1 MINNYLPLRAG
12 VPYRRRDGSR
22 AVLGECRGFLADRER
37 GWLYAH
43 DNPRVFISAEDDSDI
58 VGFYIEPG
66 VWRNRSGVAVKVET
80 PNPNDTN
87 VDYPFAYWS
96 DGYMYT
102 ITSYGTYMVGGVP
115 THERDIVDYISQNVT
130 DDFLSEG
137 KWVTRSNNVV
147 LVSLSGAAYYANGAA
162 FRLGCKGRVRD
173 DYMTLHDLIRPYVEG
188 EEITAKHKTEFM
200 REGYIA
206 DGVILKPIPPEWQAF
221 LTRWLDTNVYLLWGE
236 YYTDVLIAH
245 SQNPFVIP
253 YDVTQMYL
261 HTRYVDQIGQSYSVR
276 PWHVKRNIIVERGL
290 PTVTDT
296 GRTIGYELQYTELDD
311 KVVATIVPSHFIHG
325 GAYHAKVTPSWHNP
339 PNMSHNQTHQT
350 YNPLT
355 NMYAEMERVVDRK
368 IYDGD
373 YKSVPAGFKVRSGTG
388 VHMST
393 QTPGLLAYFPTLRHW
408 QRRVPQ
414 QIKPGRYLRQ
424 YFPDMHDDDVRRMAG
439 LCSPG
444 DLKFY
449 SRWQDMLKVYQQ
461 LADDGVVSSCMS
473 YDKWGE
479 MHPLMVYDNSDVEL
493 AVLYIGD
500 KPVARALYNKHNK
513 HFPMTYGQW
522 EKMEQALYRAGFT
535 HASLCGA
542 RIRKLPRYVNINR
555 DEIDLDTV
563 WGQARGDAILMPYI
577 DHERALDRSHNCS
590 TNVYLAGD
598 HVVISYDDGEYSADN
613 HENASLSG
621 AQEQCDYCG
630 AYVDEDELRY
640 VEDRDIHVCSHCYN
654 HNTVRVYTS
663 RNIYFATMEDN
674 ADQDYVYL
682 SAPDVYVRDS
692 DAAAD
697 WGHVWSDWA
706 EDYLDR
712 DDAVWVDS
720 EDDWYPDSQIGKS
733 IMWDGEQS
741 VYMLK
746 EDYEALM
753 AEREEE
759 AEDEAQ
765 DEAA

>member
-1 MINNYLPLRAG
+1 MNRHLPLRPD

-22 AVLGECRGFLADRER
+22 AILEDTFAGGLRDTGTCYYFDP
-37 GWLYAH
+37 
-43 DNPRVFISAEDDSDI
+43 NTTNVFGATESPYDI
-58 VGFYIEPG
+58 VDFYTEPAI
-66 VWRNRSGVAVKVET
+66 WRTRTGLEVKVT
-80 PNPNDTN
+80 TRGPRASF
-87 VDYPFAYWS
+87 DYPFCYGATTPYSRPITLTAEGYYWLGKEPS
-96 DGYMYT
+96 D
-102 ITSYGTYMVGGVP
+102 
-115 THERDIVDYISQNVT
+115 
-130 DDFLSEG
+130 F
-137 KWVTRSNNVV
+137 
-147 LVSLSGAAYYANGAA
+147 
-162 FRLGCKGRVRD
+162 
-173 DYMTLHDLIRPYVEG
+173 DLIDY
-188 EEITAKHKTEFM
+188 
-200 REGYIA
+200 
-206 DGVILKPIPPEWQAF
+206 
-221 LTRWLDTNVYLLWGE
+221 
-236 YYTDVLIAH
+236 
-245 SQNPFVIP
+245 
-253 YDVTQMYL
+253 
-261 HTRYVDQIGQSYSVR
+261 VR
-276 PWHVKRNIIVERGL
+276 PL
-290 PTVTDT
+290 
-296 GRTIGYELQYTELDD
+296 
-311 KVVATIVPSHFIHG
+311 ATAPFDYPIR
-325 GAYHAKVTPSWHNP
+325 
-339 PNMSHNQTHQT
+339 NQTKPPIYPPSQT
-350 YNPLT
+350 YNPLC
-355 NMYAEMERVVDRK
+355 NMYAEMERVTDAK
-368 IYDGD
+368 IKSGD
-373 YKSVPAGFKVRSGTG
+373 YQSVPEGFKTKWGTG

-393 QTPGLLAYFPTLRHW
+393 QTAGLLAYFPTLRHW

-414 QIKPGRYLRQ
+414 QIRAGRYLRQ
-424 YFPDMHDDDVRRMAG
+424 YFPDMHDDEIRRMSA
-439 LCSPG
+439 LCSTG
-444 DLKFY
+444 DLRFY
-449 SRWQDMLKVYQQ
+449 AKWQDMLKVYKQ
-461 LADDGVVSSCMS
+461 LADAGIVSTCMS
-473 YDKWGE
+473 YDKWGA

-493 AVLYIGD
+493 AVLYIDGS
-500 KPVARALYNKHNK
+500 PVARALYNKHNK

-598 HVVISYDDGEYSADN
+598 HVVINYYDGEYSADN

-621 AQEQCDYCG
+621 AQEQCGYCW